1 MVHVYVGKVDS
12 QYILL
17 QHLTKLYIVHIG
29 VVSEA
34 FFYQQALRLWG
45 NLSAFKLNPPA
56 SIYSLA
62 RAGLSDPASGY
73 AGNEADNSANEAD
86 HIALGVVDLLG
97 EKAEMLAEYLSLEIV
112 NGQLCALP
120 QLVPG
125 FVPPLCGLPLFIL
138 RLATK
143 VDWTAELP
151 CFQGLARQLAL
162 LFRVSA
168 MGAASQ
174 TEPGE
179 SAAAPATD
187 ASGDAVGREDEEA
200 RSEAWTIQHVLL
212 PAIRRDYEAP
222 AAHSSNGTVVQ

>member
-1 MVHVYVGKVDS
+1 MGRGVKSVISLLPAFHISQLSARSTCFNVCDLIDLSLQFTQHVYVGKVDS

-17 QHLTKLYIVHIG
+17 QHLTKLYVVHIG

-73 AGNEADNSANEAD
+73 AGNKADNSANEAD

-143 VDWTAELP
+143 VSL
-151 CFQGLARQLAL
+151 
-162 LFRVSA
+162 
-168 MGAASQ
+168 
-174 TEPGE
+174 
-179 SAAAPATD
+179 
-187 ASGDAVGREDEEA
+187 
-200 RSEAWTIQHVLL
+200 
-212 PAIRRDYEAP
+212 
-222 AAHSSNGTVVQ
+222 

>member
-1 MVHVYVGKVDS
+1 MLICQHPHFTKSSPQQHYTLDATHPHQTPLMTNTSRHISHTPITLARTHSCACYTRMHSQTIFSRCCCCSDS
-12 QYILL
+12 Q
-17 QHLTKLYIVHIG
+17 
-29 VVSEA
+29 
-34 FFYQQALRLWG
+34 
-45 NLSAFKLNPPA
+45 
-56 SIYSLA
+56 
-62 RAGLSDPASGY
+62 
-73 AGNEADNSANEAD
+73 
-86 HIALGVVDLLG
+86 
-97 EKAEMLAEYLSLEIV
+97 
-112 NGQLCALP
+112 
-120 QLVPG
+120 
-125 FVPPLCGLPLFIL
+125 
-138 RLATK
+138 

-187 ASGDAVGREDEEA
+187 ACGDAVGREDEEA

-222 AAHSSNGTVVQ
+222 AAHSSNGTVVQVACTEMLYKIFERC